1 MTVERMRAAIL
12 KVYPNITWKEKV
24 FRMRDNQVIAIY
36 YNFLERGKFME
47 KPKKVEYKE
56 ETPAA
61 VETNLWELNGD
72 DNRFSGDQLS
82 LF

>member
-12 KVYPNITWKEKV
+12 KVYPNVTWKEKV
-24 FRMRDNQVIAIY
+24 FRMHDNQVIAIY

-47 KPKKVEYKE
+47 KPKKVEC
-56 ETPAA
+56 TDTSP
-61 VETNLWELNGD
+61 VEVNVWELTNESG
-72 DNRFSGDQLS
+72 RISGDQLC